1 MKSLTKVLVD
11 GIENEQV
18 LSSIGQLK
26 HVRKI
31 SLRGNSFY
39 QNSSSSTFWHSPIS
53 SLILASV
60 LYWKRLM
67 PKAFMD
73 WRLVKSLELPDDG
86 LSDCATNCVD
96 FRGLSSLEE
105 LDLSRNKFSSMPY
118 GIS

>member
-1 MKSLTKVLVD
+1 MESLTKVIVD

-18 LSSIGQLK
+18 LFSSGQLK

-39 QNSSSSTFWHSPIS
+39 QNSSSSTFWHPPIS
-53 SLILASV
+53 SLISASV

-67 PKAFMD
+67 PKGFMD

-86 LSDCATNCVD
+86 LSDYTTNCVD
-96 FRGLSSLEE
+96 FRGLSSLEK
-105 LDLSRNKFSSMPY
+105 LDLSRNKFSSVPS
-118 GIS
+118 GIR